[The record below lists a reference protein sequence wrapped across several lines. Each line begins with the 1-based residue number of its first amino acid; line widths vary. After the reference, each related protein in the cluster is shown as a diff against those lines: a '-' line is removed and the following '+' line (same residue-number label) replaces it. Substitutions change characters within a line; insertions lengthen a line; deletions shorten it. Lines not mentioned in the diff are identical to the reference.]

1 MKIRFKDPKYIIPL
15 ILLPFIFILNYL
27 FMNFLPE
34 EKKESI
40 LDNKQELNMSLPDP
54 NLDKINIDDKMD
66 NLKNTFDGETDYT
79 AISENV
85 KEGQVNGN
93 VEESLYT
100 GKEAEELIR
109 LQDSLKSIRGKRNII
124 SDYLPGR
131 SKAAEESERLELQKN
146 ELERSSRDNDED
158 QFMREMKML
167 DSVLNP
173 EKYVKD
179 EVLENVEQPV
189 EEPKDIKIVANAE
202 NMSNPYFNTIS
213 EGETKKN
220 IEGLLDE
227 KIKVYQGSR
236 IRIKLQNDILID
248 GIEIKA
254 NSYIY
259 GIVSSFGAQRINVT
273 VNSIAVNN
281 MIYDVSL
288 EVYDLDGIQGLY
300 IPSSKFRE
308 FTQSLGSQ
316 SAQSTQNAT
325 QNGEKSFV
333 MDLATEVARITS
345 KTVSSIIKKNKA
357 QLKYNTRIILINNK
371 KQ

>member
-15 ILLPFIFILNYL
+15 ILLPFIFIFNYL

-34 EKKESI
+34 EKKQSLLE
-40 LDNKQELNMSLPDP
+40 DKQELNMSLPDP

-66 NLKNTFDGETDYT
+66 NLKNTFEDETDYT
-79 AISENV
+79 AISENI
-85 KEGQVNGN
+85 KEGEVNNN

-100 GKEAEELIR
+100 GQEAAELIR
-109 LQDSLKSIRGKRNII
+109 LQDSLKAIRGKRNAF
-124 SDYLPGR
+124 SDYIPGR
-131 SKAAEESERLELQKN
+131 NSKASQESERLAQQKRYLQKAPVD
-146 ELERSSRDNDED
+146 ESED

-173 EKYVKD
+173 EKYIKE
-179 EVLENVEQPV
+179 EVIENVKPV
-189 EEPKDIKIVANAE
+189 EEPKDIKIVKNAQ
-202 NMSNPYFNTIS
+202 NMSSPYFNTIS
-213 EGETKKN
+213 EGETEKN

-227 KIKVYQGSR
+227 KIKVYPGSR
-236 IRIKLQNDILID
+236 IRIKLQNDIVID
-248 GIEIKA
+248 EIEVKA

-300 IPSSKFRE
+300 VPSSKFRD

-316 SAQSTQNAT
+316 SAQSTQNTT
-325 QNGEKSFV
+325 QNSDKSFIV
-333 MDLATEVARITS
+333 DLVNEVARTTS

-371 KQ
+371 K